1 MRPPGPS
8 GRVRSQPPGPASRSS
23 RPRRR
28 PSPAVLRRR
37 RLVAAALLLGVLA
50 LALGISGAL
59 GGSAPARGVGTPSQN
74 RALRRPAGG
83 TLPSL
88 QVISALADWQLPAP
102 LSRMSVVPLS
112 PGAFLLA
119 GGLDPQGRSSANLL
133 LVDPARGTVTTVGQL
148 PEATHDAGAA
158 RLRSEVLVFGGGQI
172 SSTAL
177 VQGVPLRDGKIVPPA
192 QLVGALPAPRSDGV
206 ALGDGPRA
214 VVVGGWDGASGD
226 GAVLR
231 TSDGSHF
238 PVVADLP
245 VPVRYPA
252 VALLGQT
259 LWVLGG
265 LATSGPAAGQPVAT
279 VQTVDLAS
287 GRTQE
292 LGSLPEAVTGAG
304 ACTVDGQI
312 LLLGGRTTSAPNP
325 TVWTLRPLPGTAGQL
340 LGLRIRA
347 LGELTQ
353 AVAHAGVL
361 CSGATIWVLGGE
373 VDGRPLASVQV
384 LHLHRA

>member
-8 GRVRSQPPGPASRSS
+8 GRVRSQPHGPAPRSS

-37 RLVAAALLLGVLA
+37 RLGILA

-59 GGSAPARGVGTPSQN
+59 GGSAPARGVGTPSQS
-74 RALRRPAGG
+74 RALRRPVDG

-88 QVISALADWQLPAP
+88 QVTSALADWQLPAP

-177 VQGVPLRDGKIVPPA
+177 VQGVPLRNGRIAPPA

-226 GAVLR
+226 GAVVS
-231 TSDGSHF
+231 TSDGSRF

-279 VQTVDLAS
+279 VQTVDLTS

-292 LGSLPEAVTGAG
+292 LSPLPEVVTGAG

-312 LLLGGRTTSAPNP
+312 LLLGGRTTGAPNP
-325 TVWTLRPLPGTAGQL
+325 TVWTLRPLPGAAGQP
-340 LGLRIRA
+340 LGVRIRPV
-347 LGELTQ
+347 GELTQ

-361 CSGATIWVLGGE
+361 CSGPTIWVLGGE
-373 VDGRPLASVQV
+373 LDGRPLASVQV